1 MKRSGLPLSFRSR
14 SRSGSSFE
22 YEWFLDART
31 LTPFTLVLT
40 RRRHSRPDP
49 PDSDPRSPLHPH
61 PSNLEARAFR
71 RVRKTEKLL
80 SLSLSLHF
88 PSTIVSPSLSLHR
101 GPRTRSRTYS
111 TPSKQYALINTPRDR
126 RGSVA
131 RRSERIAV
139 WTIPRIAEEGY
150 RIMIR
155 RGRYRPH
162 VSILKPAARTRT
174 YYIRGT

>member
-80 SLSLSLHF
+80 SLSPFSLYR
-88 PSTIVSPSLSLHR
+88 IVSPSLSLHR

-131 RRSERIAV
+131 RRGERIAV

-174 YYIRGT
+174 YYIRGM

>member
-80 SLSLSLHF
+80 SLSPFSLY
-88 PSTIVSPSLSLHR
+88 HR
-101 GPRTRSRTYS
+101 ISVFV
-111 TPSKQYALINTPRDR
+111 TPSWTAYAITYIQYALQTIRINKYTQGSARFRGSARRTHCRLNDSANR
-126 RGSVA
+126 RGGLSNNDPA
-131 RRSERIAV
+131 RS
-139 WTIPRIAEEGY
+139 IPT
-150 RIMIR
+150 
-155 RGRYRPH
+155 
-162 VSILKPAARTRT
+162 ARFDT
-174 YYIRGT
+174 